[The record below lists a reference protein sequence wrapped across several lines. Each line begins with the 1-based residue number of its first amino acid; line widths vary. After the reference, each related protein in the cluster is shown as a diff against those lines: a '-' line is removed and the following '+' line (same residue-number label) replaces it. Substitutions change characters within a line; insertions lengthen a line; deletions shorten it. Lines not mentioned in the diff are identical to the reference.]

1 MLRGS
6 VHCERECS
14 AVQIESYSF
23 GALNANN
30 EAWRYLV
37 PLLDMANHNEVP
49 STNID
54 LDQKRQAWVATA
66 LRDIR

>member
-14 AVQIESYSF
+14 AVQIASYSL
-23 GALNANN
+23 GALNPHN
-30 EAWRYLV
+30 EAGRYLV

-54 LDQKRQAWVATA
+54 LDQGRQAWVATA